1 MTVTTGTHEPE
12 QNPDF
17 VDRALGELCGI
28 YANVQ
33 TLPPAAADPAGV
45 FHASVAREDFD
56 FASAGGGVAR
66 TRAEARTAAVGE
78 ALERYAASTVRLP
91 LVAVDDLVEGAS
103 VLPASAFTLHSE
115 QQRQHPHYPGEHYTG
130 GGDHWFTDVFDLT
143 SNQQAWVPAALVGL
157 TNEFGAYATSPGLAL
172 HSDPWLA
179 LLRAAEELIE
189 RDAFMTTWF
198 HQLGGK
204 LVEDRVVDDRFGG
217 RIRVFDITPD
227 YSTHPVAIVTG
238 TLPLQGQPRHSMGV
252 ACRPNWGEA
261 VERAELECLQGITFV
276 GQKLAR
282 EPELHAL
289 TAANTRNFDHHSVY
303 YAANPDEWEQLPLHR
318 FAIESP
324 APQTNNHGSSGE
336 LLRSLADH
344 LNSRGVRLFY
354 RDLSTIDL
362 LQLGLTAVRA
372 LSPELTPI
380 HHDHVWPFLGGRA
393 ADLSFHYSD
402 GESRSGGRPYPSP
415 FPHGLG

>member
-1 MTVTTGTHEPE
+1 MTGGPLDSEEEAPS
-12 QNPDF
+12 F
-17 VDRALGELCGI
+17 VDRALGALCGI
-28 YANVQ
+28 YADVL
-33 TLPPAAADPAGV
+33 TLPATAADPAGV
-45 FHASVAREDFD
+45 FHASVAREDYD

-66 TRAEARTAAVGE
+66 SVAGAQTAAVGE
-78 ALERYAASTVRLP
+78 ALERYAASTSRLP
-91 LVAVDDLVEGAS
+91 LTDVDDLQHEAN
-103 VLPASAFTLHSE
+103 VLPASTFTLHSE
-115 QQRQHPHYPGEHYTG
+115 RQREDPQYPHGRYSAD
-130 GGDHWFTDVFDLT
+130 GDRWFTTAFDLAT
-143 SNQQAWVPAALVGL
+143 NEPSFVPAALVGL
-157 TNEFGAYATSPGLAL
+157 TNEFGAYSTSSGLAL

-204 LVEDRVVDDRFGG
+204 LVEDRVADDRLGG

-227 YSTHPVAIVTG
+227 YSIHPVAIVTG

-289 TAANTRNFDHHSVY
+289 TAANTRNFDHHAVY

-324 APQTNNHGSSGE
+324 APQTDNHGSSGE

-344 LNSRGVRLFY
+344 LNIRGVRLFY

-393 ADLSFHYSD
+393 ADLSFHYSCLLYT
-402 GESRSGGRPYPSP
+402 SPSP
-415 FPHGLG
+415 RDATLSRMPSSA